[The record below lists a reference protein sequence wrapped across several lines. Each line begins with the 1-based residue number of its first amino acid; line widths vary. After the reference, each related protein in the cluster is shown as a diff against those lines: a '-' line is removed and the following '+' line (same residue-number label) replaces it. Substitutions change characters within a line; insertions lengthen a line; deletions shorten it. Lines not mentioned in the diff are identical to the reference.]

1 MLLVTPCTDW
11 YLVFTGLARGDVRLG
26 AALLPWHLVLQLLL
40 LPLYLLLLAGTL
52 VPLPPGALA
61 ESVVWALALP
71 LAAATLVRTLA
82 RRTGRGARL
91 EALLPTL
98 EPLQLAALCG
108 AIAATFASQGG
119 ALLAQPEVALQL
131 LPPLLLFFA
140 VNFALA
146 LRLGRAAGLSKAART
161 GLVFA
166 TLARNSPVALAV
178 AVTAF
183 PGRPL
188 VALALIVGPLV
199 ELPVLALVSR
209 LLPLVRRSRG
219 AAGAS

>member
-1 MLLVTPCTDW
+1 M
-11 YLVFTGLARGDVRLG
+11 
-26 AALLPWHLVLQLLL
+26 
-40 LPLYLLLLAGTL
+40 
-52 VPLPPGALA
+52 
-61 ESVVWALALP
+61 
-71 LAAATLVRTLA
+71 
-82 RRTGRGARL
+82 
-91 EALLPTL
+91 
-98 EPLQLAALCG
+98 
-108 AIAATFASQGG
+108 
-119 ALLAQPEVALQL
+119 ALQL